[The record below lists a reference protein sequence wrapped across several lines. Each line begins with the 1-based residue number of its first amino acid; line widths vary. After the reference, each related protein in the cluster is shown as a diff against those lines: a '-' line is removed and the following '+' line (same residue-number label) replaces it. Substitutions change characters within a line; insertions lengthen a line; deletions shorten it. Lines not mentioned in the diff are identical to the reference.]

1 MFWIVSLY
9 HNYKQTLIHT
19 TMKTYTTSK
28 QIDKAR
34 NIELITGAIFFAFL
48 LAALIGLIS
57 LIPVQ

>member
-1 MFWIVSLY
+1 
-9 HNYKQTLIHT
+9 
-19 TMKTYTTSK
+19 MKTYTTSK